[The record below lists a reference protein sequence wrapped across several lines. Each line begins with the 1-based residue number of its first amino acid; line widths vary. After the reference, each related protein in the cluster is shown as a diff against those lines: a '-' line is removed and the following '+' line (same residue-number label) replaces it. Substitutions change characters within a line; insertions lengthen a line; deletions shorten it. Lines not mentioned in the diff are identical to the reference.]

1 MNLTTA
7 AVKKVDQLI
16 KAEGPGLFLRLAVS
30 PGGCSGLRYQIYFD
44 NMPRFDDVVMPYKKF
59 DLRIDKM
66 SDPYLIDATMDYVD
80 QIDKQGFTID
90 NPAAQGTC
98 ACGDSFN

>member
-1 MNLTTA
+1 MNLTA
-7 AVKKVDQLI
+7 AAAEKVDKLI
-16 KAEGPGLFLRLAVS
+16 KSEEPGLFLRLAVS

-44 NMPRFDDVVMPYKKF
+44 NKPNEDDVIYSF
-59 DLRIDKM
+59 EGFNLNIDKM
-66 SDPYLIDATMDYVD
+66 SDPYLSEATMDYVD
-80 QIDKQGFTID
+80 TIEKQGFTID